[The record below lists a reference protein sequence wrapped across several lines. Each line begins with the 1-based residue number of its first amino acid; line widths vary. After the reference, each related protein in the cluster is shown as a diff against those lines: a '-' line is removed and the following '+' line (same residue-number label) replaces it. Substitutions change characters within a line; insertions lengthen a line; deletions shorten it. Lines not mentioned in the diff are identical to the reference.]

1 VTMTNLIQLAMPRRV
16 IRLNRSKYYLRPAL
30 ERYGINLKFDGKI
43 AVFTTEKFPIFPARI
58 SSLELY

>member
-1 VTMTNLIQLAMPRRV
+1 MPRRV